1 MKADTVQLSQL
12 VDPQD
17 PRAILEEIRTIL
29 LSMHPDL
36 HFGTVEGVF
45 VDVVSLFRGDY
56 PGYRRC
62 TTDYHNLQH
71 TTDVVL
77 ALTRLIHGA
86 SIEGKPLSKQDVVR
100 AVLAG
105 LFHDTG
111 YIQQDDDRE
120 GTGAKYSRVH
130 VQRGIEFMKGYFSDR
145 GFSSEDLNVC
155 RSTILC
161 TELGTNVDEIPFPSP
176 TASLLGRLMGAADLV
191 GQMAD
196 RIYLERLLF
205 LYYEFK
211 EGNVDDY
218 RDETDLLRR
227 TLDFYAMARERLAG
241 PLRGVNRYMAPHF
254 KQRWKIKGDPYETAI
269 EKNRKYL
276 VYLVE
281 NHQQDH
287 RDYLRRG
294 RIVQRLREEG
304 K

>member
-1 MKADTVQLSQL
+1 MKADKVELSQL

-17 PRAILEEIRTIL
+17 PHAVQEEIRTVL

-36 HFGTVEGVF
+36 HFGTIEGVF
-45 VDVVSLFRGDY
+45 VDVVSLFQGKY
-56 PGYRRC
+56 PGYRQC

-86 SIEGKPLSKQDVVR
+86 FLNGESLTKEDCTR
-100 AVLAG
+100 AVIAG

-111 YIQQDDDRE
+111 YIQQADDRE

-130 VQRGIEFMKGYFSDR
+130 VQRGIDFMKRYFSDH
-145 GFSSEDLNVC
+145 GFSSEDLDIC
-155 RSTILC
+155 SSIILC
-161 TELGTNVDEIPFPSP
+161 TELGTKVEDVQFRSP
-176 TASLLGRLMGAADLV
+176 TAALLGKLLGTADLV

-211 EGNVDDY
+211 EGNVNDY
-218 RDETDLLRR
+218 RDETDLLKK
-227 TLDFYAMARERLAG
+227 TLDFYTMAKGRLAG
-241 PLRGVNRYMAPHF
+241 PLQGASRYMAAHF
-254 KQRWKIKGDPYETAI
+254 KKRWGIDGDPYEAAI

-276 VYLVE
+276 VYLIE

-294 RIVQRLREEG
+294 RIVQRLEDEG
-304 K
+304 R